1 MYPNG
6 INFKLEYDRLY
17 YGDDYNY
24 DYGDDYD
31 YDYDYDY
38 DNYKIV
44 NFVRENGD
52 SSLMSFDE
60 QFLRNKASFINRVT
74 DIGVRQN
81 QIREKLIRKRY
92 IIVYYYVAIT

>member
-6 INFKLEYDRLY
+6 INFKLKYDRLY
-17 YGDDYNY
+17 
-24 DYGDDYD
+24 YGDDYD

-52 SSLMSFDE
+52 SSLMSFYE
-60 QFLRNKASFINRVT
+60 HFLRNKAGFINRVT
-74 DIGVRQN
+74 DIVVKRISN
-81 QIREKLIRKRY
+81 NRK
-92 IIVYYYVAIT
+92 IN